1 MAEVIANAAWIAAPI
16 VITVVLLLAYSGYRI
31 SKRSA
36 KYGDLFLGA
45 ARAKAMP
52 RENEPQRWRQLDMRA
67 IGVLKLAEDKIAMTQ
82 PLGVPVGSTPSGNYV
97 GSHCDSNLPATRPS
111 LP

>member
-1 MAEVIANAAWIAAPI
+1 MAEVIANAEWIAAPI
-16 VITVVLLLAYSGYRI
+16 VIAVVSLLAWGYRI

-67 IGVLKLAEDKIAMTQ
+67 IRVLKLAEDKIAMTQ

-97 GSHCDSNLPATRPS
+97 GSRFDSNLPATRPS